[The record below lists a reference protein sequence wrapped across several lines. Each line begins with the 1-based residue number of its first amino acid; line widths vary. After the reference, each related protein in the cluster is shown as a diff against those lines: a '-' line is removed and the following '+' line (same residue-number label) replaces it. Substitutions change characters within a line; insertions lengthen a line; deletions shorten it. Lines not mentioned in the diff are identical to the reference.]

1 MIGDVI
7 AACADPTRAKL
18 DVTGEHLRALGE
30 YLAAAEALATG
41 AAAAGACPVAVLEYC
56 AARDRAFGKEEGKT

>member
-30 YLAAAEALATG
+30 YLAAAEALAT
-41 AAAAGACPVAVLEYC
+41 AAAGACPVAVLEYC